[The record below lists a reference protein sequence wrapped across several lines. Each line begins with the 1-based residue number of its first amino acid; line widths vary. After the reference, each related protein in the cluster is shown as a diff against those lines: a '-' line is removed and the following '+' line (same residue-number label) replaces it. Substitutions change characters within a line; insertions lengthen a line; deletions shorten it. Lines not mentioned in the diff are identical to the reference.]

1 MTRRQAREQAF
12 ALLFEKSFNDEVGMQ
27 EIINLAQEE
36 RLLKVDSFSSSLA
49 LNACNNIEEID
60 GLIENNSIGW
70 KKSRISKVTLA
81 ILRLA
86 IYELIFCE
94 DIPVSVSI
102 NEAVEL
108 CKIYADETD
117 ASFVNGILGAVS
129 RTADIKKNIL
139 TESE

>member
-12 ALLFEKSFNDEVGMQ
+12 ALIFEKSFNSDVSMED
-27 EIINLAQEE
+27 IIDLAIKE
-36 RLLKVDSFSSSLA
+36 RLAVIDSFSSSIA
-49 LNACNNIEEID
+49 LKAWDNISEID
-60 GLIENNSIGW
+60 DLIENNAIGW

-86 IYELIFCE
+86 ICELLFYDE
-94 DIPVSVSI
+94 IPVSVSI

-108 CKIYADETD
+108 CKIYADEAD
-117 ASFVNGILGAVS
+117 ASFVNGILGSVS
-129 RTADIKKNIL
+129 RSGNFKKTNL